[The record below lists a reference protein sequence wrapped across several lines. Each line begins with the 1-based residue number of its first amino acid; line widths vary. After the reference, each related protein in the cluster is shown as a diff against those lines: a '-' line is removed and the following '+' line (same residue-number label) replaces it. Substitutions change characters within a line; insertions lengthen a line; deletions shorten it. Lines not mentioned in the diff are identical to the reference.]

1 MKVFLIS
8 HIADVDGVTPV
19 VLTDLT
25 FDNYDYYLLEPDD
38 VDSYM
43 IECINNNK
51 FDEYDLV
58 LVTDLCFTETVA
70 EIINNTDLR
79 NKVQVLDHHQTRLD
93 LNKYDFVHVEVDR
106 NGKKV
111 SGTSLYLEYLLNNYP
126 NDLLKKESVAEL
138 VDLVRSGDTW
148 EWKETNRIE
157 ARDLSTVHAYYGN
170 DKYIEKYSKFLRE
183 NDKFYFDEI
192 DKILIDLD
200 RKRMKDYIEDCKSKV
215 IFKNIKGYR
224 VGIIFAEL
232 YRSELG
238 NDLAEFY
245 KDEVDFIMI
254 INMNRSISFRG
265 IRDDINLGEFASCL
279 NGFGHFKAAG
289 AKLPDGIK
297 ENTIEY
303 VLKKMK

>member
-25 FDNYDYYLLEPDD
+25 FDNYDYHLLEPDD

-126 NDLLKKESVAEL
+126 NDILKKESVSEL

-148 EWKETNRIE
+148 EWKKTNRIE
-157 ARDLSTVHAYYGN
+157 ARDLSTIHAYYGN

-183 NDKFYFDEI
+183 NDEFYFDEI
-192 DKILIDLD
+192 DITLIEID
-200 RKRMKDYIEDCKSKV
+200 RRRKHDYIEDCKSKL
-215 IFKNIKGYR
+215 IIENIKGYR

-238 NDLAEFY
+238 NDLAEYY

-254 INMNRSISFRG
+254 INMNRSISFRS
-265 IRDDINLGEFASCL
+265 IRDDINLGDFASCL
-279 NGFGHFKAAG
+279 DGFGHFKAAG
-289 AKLPDGIK
+289 ASLP
-297 ENTIEY
+297 
-303 VLKKMK
+303 

>member
-25 FDNYDYYLLEPDD
+25 FDNYDYHLLEPDD

-245 KDEVDFIMI
+245 KDEVDVIMI